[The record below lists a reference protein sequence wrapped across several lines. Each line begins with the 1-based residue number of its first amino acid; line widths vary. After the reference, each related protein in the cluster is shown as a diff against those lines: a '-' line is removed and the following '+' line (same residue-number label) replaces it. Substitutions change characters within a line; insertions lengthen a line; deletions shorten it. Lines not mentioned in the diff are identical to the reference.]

1 LYPEPET
8 TYLGSVWPLRFA
20 LERRVI
26 VSKYDST
33 HRLRP
38 IEAARE
44 NARVK
49 GESFDEEA
57 GKKLKPQEKQEAL
70 VS

>member
-1 LYPEPET
+1 
-8 TYLGSVWPLRFA
+8 LRFA